1 MASPPTLESRQKQ
14 QEILCKIVLRR
25 CIRRWASKSAQ
36 ERNYVAENLEQLFY
50 GSSSLSSSSLTAS
63 PSAPRRITRR
73 PNAQEIKTCVLY
85 SVCPCFP
92 PSCDALRAEIWQVLL
107 DVSKRSQ
114 LGAAAYEQHLERT
127 LQRVGKLPRDALL
140 CRECRDVAT
149 SMPEPMGAAARDKVQ
164 QELEVL
170 LMWFLTTKS
179 VAYVTGMAR
188 VVASF
193 VGLQMPLPTVY
204 DCFYQFCATFVPH
217 FVVADT
223 GSATDSTASLSGG
236 PLSSSRRSSNASGDE
251 TGTAGPLRAHERSGS
266 VDSTS
271 SIGEERIR
279 CVDDEETQTLN
290 RERQQLVDQ
299 LLSYHAPHLAHCLNQ
314 WCGNEWSEAGKLIAA
329 DFLIGHLYQ
338 VVSPSAF
345 VYVIDQYLLTGDS
358 LFGLFIVTAAIIA
371 RQDVLLSCEST
382 EEVQTQIRA
391 TFDAKAF
398 ADEENVRYVCL
409 LASRLRSKT
418 PKTYMCSQRE
428 ATVDMRCSSRQAIE
442 IAFGSEAGVV
452 AEKMR
457 SMFRNR
463 STSAP
468 SSGGLSAPS
477 SSDRKSAT
485 EAAVDMSQWAMKE
498 SRSIAGKIFWYHTKT
513 GKTQWEHPAEKHD
526 PPSAYFAL
534 PISVKEVGAQLI
546 GGSEK
551 AGDHQQDLGSSNI
564 RFFVVDCRGLRSSG
578 DLKSGRIPVAYT
590 LDPSVFDSPE
600 LLAKSMEA
608 FDPMKSQVHVV
619 LVGHGVGI
627 PPELVSSEDVKT
639 SIRDAV
645 RLDVD
650 CLNQAA
656 LFFQKRGFRFV
667 STLDGGY
674 SSWHAFMRDRAGSSP
689 QELLDHVTDQCVYC
703 RYDTILRTG
712 EDPLKKIPK
721 QKKSRR
727 KKTMPTMTSMPVNG
741 GDGDASITST
751 SESTLS
757 NSGSS
762 GRSSARSGRRQLSIS
777 RKSITSMRSKLAE
790 VSIPKK
796 WGWRRR
802 SSGTANNQNDSGSS
816 SEAATAEDG
825 GSDHGS
831 ITDDLEQKFDEAT
844 HEMLRAALEEPDYLD
859 MNGADTDA
867 SQDAKFEGVFTI
879 DYSDDEIEDKA
890 KEKGKGQVANDRDL
904 HGDTDVSNDV
914 EPEAI
919 ASSGATSGAG
929 ALAATP

>member
-1 MASPPTLESRQKQ
+1 MPTSTAPERRCKQ
-14 QEILCKIVLRR
+14 QEILRKILQRR
-25 CIRRWASKSAQ
+25 YVRRWASKSAQ
-36 ERNYVAENLEQLFY
+36 ERNYVAENLQQLFY
-50 GSSSLSSSSLTAS
+50 ASSTLSASSLAAS

-73 PNAQEIKTCVLY
+73 PNTHEIRTCVLS

-114 LGAAAYEQHLERT
+114 HGAAAHEQLLDRT
-127 LQRVGKLPRDALL
+127 LQRVSKLPRDALL
-140 CRECRDVAT
+140 CRECRDVANL
-149 SMPEPMGAAARDKVQ
+149 MPEPMDAAARDRVQ

-170 LMWFLTTKS
+170 LMWFLSTKS
-179 VAYVTGMAR
+179 VVYVTGMAR

-193 VGLQMPLPTVY
+193 VTLQMPLSTVY

-223 GSATDSTASLSGG
+223 VSVADNTTSLSGG
-236 PLSSSRRSSNASGDE
+236 LLPGSRRSSNASSDE
-251 TGTAGPLRAHERSGS
+251 AGNTGSMSALERSSS
-266 VDSTS
+266 VDSS
-271 SIGEERIR
+271 SSVSEESKRR
-279 CVDDEETQTLN
+279 ADDEETQTLT

-299 LLSYHAPHLAHCLNQ
+299 LLSYHAPQLAHYLNQ
-314 WCGNEWSEAGKLIAA
+314 WCGNEWSVAGKLFAA

-338 VVSPSAF
+338 VILPSAF

-358 LFGLFIVTAAIIA
+358 LFGLFVVTAALIG
-371 RQDVLLSCEST
+371 RQDVLLSCGST
-382 EEVQTQIRA
+382 EEVQAQIRA
-391 TFDAKAF
+391 TFDPKAF
-398 ADEENVRYVCL
+398 DDEENVRFLCL

-442 IAFGSEAGVV
+442 IAFGSGAGMA
-452 AEKMR
+452 AEKVRAMSRSR
-457 SMFRNR
+457 SM
-463 STSAP
+463 SGP
-468 SSGGLSAPS
+468 SSSGLSAPS
-477 SSDRKSAT
+477 SSDRKSTA
-485 EAAVDMSQWAMKE
+485 EAAVDMSQWVMKE
-498 SRSIAGKIFWYHTKT
+498 SRSIAGKIFWYHTQT

-534 PISVKEVGAQLI
+534 PISVDEVAGQLM
-546 GGSEK
+546 GCSEK
-551 AGDHQQDLGSSNI
+551 TGDPQDVGSSSI

-627 PPELVSSEDVKT
+627 PPELVSSEDAKT

-645 RLDVD
+645 RLDID

-712 EDPLKKIPK
+712 EDPLKKKPK
-721 QKKSRR
+721 QKMSRR
-727 KKTMPTMTSMPVNG
+727 KKTMPKMTSMPVNG
-741 GDGDASITST
+741 GEGDASITST
-751 SESTLS
+751 SESTAA
-757 NSGSS
+757 NNGSS
-762 GRSSARSGRRQLSIS
+762 NRNSARSGRRQLSLP
-777 RKSITSMRSKLAE
+777 RKSISSMRSKLSE

-802 SSGTANNQNDSGSS
+802 TSSTASNQNDSGSS
-816 SEAATAEDG
+816 SETATAEDG

-831 ITDDLEQKFDEAT
+831 INDDLEQKYDEVT
-844 HEMLRAALEEPDYLD
+844 HEMLRAALEEPDDLD
-859 MNGADTDA
+859 ADAGADIDA
-867 SQDAKFEGVFTI
+867 STDAKFEGVFTI
-879 DYSDDEIEDKA
+879 DDSDGENGDEDEEK
-890 KEKGKGQVANDRDL
+890 KEGQVIETRTRSLDADE
-904 HGDTDVSNDV
+904 SNGV
-914 EPEAI
+914 GSATT
-919 ASSGATSGAG
+919 ATS
-929 ALAATP
+929 